1 MSSNMERVAAMPDAS
16 LYVNRDGRRADDCVD
31 SMVSWW
37 RSIQDPK
44 IRCREPK
51 ILAQGGCWWDYI
63 QCLKMRKRKRK
74 KRKKRKKKIRK
85 KGGRREL
92 NLK

>member
-1 MSSNMERVAAMPDAS
+1 MR
-16 LYVNRDGRRADDCVD
+16 GRL
-31 SMVSWW
+31 
-37 RSIQDPK
+37 
-44 IRCREPK
+44 EPK
-51 ILAQGGCWWDYI
+51 DTVERFWGLKFMAQGGCWWDYI

>member
-1 MSSNMERVAAMPDAS
+1 MKKRPQNFALAVRT
-16 LYVNRDGRRADDCVD
+16 
-31 SMVSWW
+31 
-37 RSIQDPK
+37 
-44 IRCREPK
+44 
-51 ILAQGGCWWDYI
+51 AQGGCWWDYI

>member
-1 MSSNMERVAAMPDAS
+1 MGYRQTKNTRLLEFGNPLRVKS
-16 LYVNRDGRRADDCVD
+16 LVK
-31 SMVSWW
+31 SPT
-37 RSIQDPK
+37 SIQGPVD
-44 IRCREPK
+44 R
-51 ILAQGGCWWDYI
+51 AQGGCWWDYI

>member
-1 MSSNMERVAAMPDAS
+1 MEAKILSP
-16 LYVNRDGRRADDCVD
+16 RADAIKV
-31 SMVSWW
+31 VL
-37 RSIQDPK
+37 R
-44 IRCREPK
+44 
-51 ILAQGGCWWDYI
+51 AQGGCWWDYI

>member
-1 MSSNMERVAAMPDAS
+1 MGCCGYGSGGMLA
-16 LYVNRDGRRADDCVD
+16 
-31 SMVSWW
+31 
-37 RSIQDPK
+37 
-44 IRCREPK
+44 
-51 ILAQGGCWWDYI
+51 AQGGGWWDYI

>member
-1 MSSNMERVAAMPDAS
+1 MGYRQTKTTRLLEFWDPSGAKRQPKDLAKRPTSI
-16 LYVNRDGRRADDCVD
+16 D
-31 SMVSWW
+31 S
-37 RSIQDPK
+37 
-44 IRCREPK
+44 EPFR
-51 ILAQGGCWWDYI
+51 AQGGCWWDYI

>member
-1 MSSNMERVAAMPDAS
+1 MGYRQTKNTRLLEFGNPLRVKS
-16 LYVNRDGRRADDCVD
+16 LVKSLVKSPTSID
-31 SMVSWW
+31 S
-37 RSIQDPK
+37 
-44 IRCREPK
+44 EPFP
-51 ILAQGGCWWDYI
+51 AQGGCWWDYI

>member
-1 MSSNMERVAAMPDAS
+1 LESQAKCLSKSLSGSITKLSLIKSDVKIGEDERFLIGTTGA
-16 LYVNRDGRRADDCVD
+16 
-31 SMVSWW
+31 
-37 RSIQDPK
+37 
-44 IRCREPK
+44 
-51 ILAQGGCWWDYI
+51 GGI
-63 QCLKMRKRKRK
+63 IFECLKMRKRKRK